1 MSSIKIL
8 SLFDFVY
15 IHPTIEIVSF
25 LVTALIL
32 PEPIPSLESGELTE
46 QNGYY
51 EDGSGE
57 PPSPEDE
64 AVMLDAEAD
73 EEKKPSLWLLIALAL
88 LALLLIWIILG
99 VWRYLQVLGY
109 GGF

>member
-1 MSSIKIL
+1 M
-8 SLFDFVY
+8 
-15 IHPTIEIVSF
+15 
-25 LVTALIL
+25 
-32 PEPIPSLESGELTE
+32 PEPIPPLESGELTE
-46 QNGYY
+46 QAGHY
-51 EDGSGE
+51 EERGGE

-109 GGF
+109 GAF

>member
-1 MSSIKIL
+1 M
-8 SLFDFVY
+8 
-15 IHPTIEIVSF
+15 
-25 LVTALIL
+25 
-32 PEPIPSLESGELTE
+32 PEPIPSLESGEMTE
-46 QNGYY
+46 QAGHY

-57 PPSPEDE
+57 PPSLEDE
-64 AVMLDAEAD
+64 AVMLDDD